1 MKKIIFYNAHQ
12 HGDLLLS
19 RQGVRWIIDRL
30 GDSYEY
36 YYLHNKN
43 PESVFIHNKIEFLAL
58 DMNIHSDPMHVYIKY
73 FQNTGAIF
81 DEAIWVDTWIGS
93 SKQVKYLH
101 INDTNTQMLVRPDE
115 NGKYFID
122 YNEKTKRDEL
132 FLCFSDKNYEKYKEV
147 HDSLEMQKI
156 LFDEKISE
164 INQLVENKIPFPD
177 KKDLIVKHNSNP
189 YYKKQADILLDK
201 ANKFKNK
208 VLICN
213 GDVVSGQR
221 KNFSYEL
228 ILNDLFDIYQ
238 DCAFLFTSKV
248 DEIKKSNVF
257 YIDDYLDVPNLDEI
271 EYLSGFCNFIIH
283 SASGPGCATMTEA
296 NFYDPTKHILFVAR
310 EDVDDFVSDYKCFYE
325 RCSDFSDKSI
335 MKYVISTLRELK

>member
-19 RQGVRWIIDRL
+19 RQGVRWIIDHL
-30 GDSYEY
+30 GEGYEF
-36 YYLHNKN
+36 YYLHNKD
-43 PESVFIHNKIEFLAL
+43 PESVFIHKKVEFLKL

-73 FQNTGAIF
+73 FLKTEAI
-81 DEAIWVDTWIGS
+81 DNEAIWIDTWIGS

-132 FLCFSDKNYEKYKEV
+132 FLCLPDKNYEKYKEV

-156 LFDEKISE
+156 LFEEKISE
-164 INQLVENKIPFPD
+164 INELIENKIPYPN
-177 KKDLIVKHNSNP
+177 KKDLIVKYNSNP
-189 YYKKQADILLDK
+189 YYKKETDQLLDRIK
-201 ANKFKNK
+201 KYNNK

-213 GDVVSGQR
+213 GHVVSGQR
-221 KNFSYEL
+221 KNFSYEK
-228 ILNDLFDIYQ
+228 LFDAIYDFFE
-238 DCAFLFTSKV
+238 DCAFIFTSKI
-248 DEIKKSNVF
+248 DEVKKPNVF
-257 YIDDYLDVPNLDEI
+257 YVDDFIDVPNLDEI
-271 EYLSGFCNFIIH
+271 EYLSNFCNFIIH
-283 SASGPGCATMTEA
+283 SASGPGCATMTDA
-296 NFYDPTKHILFVAR
+296 NFYNPSKHILFVAR
-310 EDVDDFVSDYKCFYE
+310 EDVDDFIDDYKCFYQ

>member
-19 RQGVRWIIDRL
+19 RQGVRWIIDHL

-58 DMNIHSDPMHVYIKY
+58 DMNIISDPMNVYIKY
-73 FQNTGAIF
+73 FQKTGAIF

-283 SASGPGCATMTEA
+283 SASGPGCATMTDA

-310 EDVDDFVSDYKCFYE
+310 EDVDDFVSDYKCFFE